1 MHPSSNLPSLRRSSM
16 TKVKQKL
23 AMKNRTIKSIEA
35 TVGSLSAPSKMPCHG
50 FSLPAKDCKV
60 GSKLRL
66 SKKSTCSSCYALKG
80 RYVFPSVQNAL
91 QSRLDKLKS
100 LTSDEWADSMTD
112 LVFRKE
118 KSGYFRWHDSG
129 DLQSLAHLE
138 AIAKV
143 AVNLPK
149 IKFWLPTRE
158 YKIVKSYVDKHGS
171 FPSNLTVRLSAY
183 FKQSAPPA
191 ETASKL
197 DAVCSTVGYTAS
209 KWVCPSGKQGN
220 QCLDCRACWNRSV
233 ANVDYPLH

>member
-1 MHPSSNLPSLRRSSM
+1 MKTTITSL
-16 TKVKQKL
+16 Q
-23 AMKNRTIKSIEA
+23 E

-66 SKKSTCSSCYALKG
+66 SEKSTCSSCYALKG
-80 RYVFPSVQNAL
+80 RYVFPNVQNAL
-91 QSRLDKLKS
+91 QSRLDKLNER
-100 LTSDEWADSMTD
+100 LATDWADNMTD
-112 LVFRKE
+112 LIFRKE

-129 DLQSLAHLE
+129 DLQSLEHLE

-143 AVNLPK
+143 AENLPD

-158 YKIVKSYVDKHGS
+158 YKTVKSYVKKHGS

-183 FKQSAPPA
+183 FKYSSPPSV
-191 ETASKL
+191 TADKL
-197 DAVCSTVGYTAS
+197 DAVCSTVGYGGS
-209 KWVCPSGKQGN
+209 QHVCPSGKQGN
-220 QCLDCRACWNRSV
+220 KCLDCRACWDRSV